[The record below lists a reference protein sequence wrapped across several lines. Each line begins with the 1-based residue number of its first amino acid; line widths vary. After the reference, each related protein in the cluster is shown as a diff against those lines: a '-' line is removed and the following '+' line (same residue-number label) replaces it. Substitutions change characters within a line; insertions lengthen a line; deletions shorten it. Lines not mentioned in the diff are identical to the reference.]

1 MTRVTRLARPLLAGA
16 LVLAAAGGALG
27 VALTRDGG
35 PSTTAAP
42 GSAPTPTPL
51 AVSVD
56 KHGCGAP
63 PTSLAAGPVA
73 FAVTDSAST
82 FVTVYLTDPGGDR
95 AYAEIRWLG
104 PRHTLPLTGSL
115 AAGRYALRC
124 VFSDGP
130 VVSSPTLA
138 VTGSASGTL
147 TGYAPMPDLALAG
160 AVASYRAWVQAALPG
175 LLAAAQTLDADVARG
190 DLASARADWLPAHLD
205 YERLGAAYN
214 SFGDFDASIDGRADG
229 LPQGTATSG
238 WTGFFALEQG
248 LWHGAPASALR
259 PLTQHLVSDVQG
271 LIADFPSEDTD
282 PGDLPLR
289 AHEILENGLQ
299 FQLSGHADYGS
310 GTTLATLDANV
321 QGTQEVLSLLAPL
334 LRERAPGLL
343 DGVDQQLAQ
352 LRVQLAAC
360 RTGSASGTSAGSNSG
375 AGADWTPAASLDRDR
390 RERLDGA
397 LGALLEQ
404 LSEIPNLLAPRTD
417 A

>member
-1 MTRVTRLARPLLAGA
+1 MTRVKRLARPLLAGA

-27 VALTRDGG
+27 VALTQGDG
-35 PSTTAAP
+35 PSSTAGA
-42 GSAPTPTPL
+42 GSAPTPL

-63 PTSLAAGPVA
+63 PTSLQAGPVA

-104 PRHTLPLTGSL
+104 PRHTLPLSGSL

-130 VVSSPTLA
+130 VVTSPTLA

-147 TGYAPMPDLALAG
+147 AGYAPMPDLALAG
-160 AVASYRAWVQAALPG
+160 PVAAYRAWVQAALPG
-175 LLAAAQTLDADVARG
+175 LLTAARTLDADVARG

-229 LPQGTATSG
+229 LPQGTGTAG
-238 WTGFFALEQG
+238 WTGFFALEQS
-248 LWHGAPASALR
+248 LWHGASVSALR
-259 PLTQHLVSDVQG
+259 PLTQRLVSDVQG

-282 PGDLPLR
+282 PGDLSLR

-299 FQLSGHADYGS
+299 FQLSGHDDYGS

-334 LRERAPGLL
+334 LRQRAPGLL
-343 DGVDQQLAQ
+343 DSVDQELAQ
-352 LRVQLAAC
+352 FRVQLAAC
-360 RTGSASGTSAGSNSG
+360 RTGAGTGSGTGTG
-375 AGADWTPAASLDRDR
+375 WTPAASLDRDR